1 MEEIKKLLETQR
13 DMMGDV
19 AGKVDNLYTSQ
30 KDIEARMKD
39 IETRMAPG
47 RGIGISVPGLE
58 GQEKKFSLLR
68 ASRAIVTKDWSNA
81 GFEREVF
88 NEANKKAMS
97 MGADTSMG
105 YFVPNEIL
113 AGYIE
118 MLRAESVVMQ
128 MGATVLSGLTA
139 SPIQMP
145 KQTGGSTGYW
155 LGENSSI
162 TESELAAGQMT
173 LTPKKV
179 GALVKLSNELL
190 KYSNPS
196 VEEVIRND
204 LFSTIA
210 LKVDLAAL
218 RGSGASYEP
227 RGIANTPGINTVAIG
242 TNGGAPT
249 FDLLYDMQYELQHDN
264 AYRGN
269 LGYVFHPATRRR
281 LVKTKVA
288 QYSTDTGGDY
298 IIQPMTS
305 ESSLVSWMGHPY
317 KMTTQIPI
325 DGTKG
330 TATNCTEIYF
340 ANWSELIIAMWGTV
354 ELRASQET
362 STAFQADQTWIR
374 ILQEV
379 DVQVR
384 HAESFCLI
392 SDATIA

>member
-1 MEEIKKLLETQR
+1 MEEIKKLLETQKN
-13 DMMGDV
+13 MMGDV
-19 AGKVDNLYTSQ
+19 AGKVDGLYTNQ
-30 KDIEARMKD
+30 KDLDARLKD

-58 GQEKKFSLLR
+58 DEAKKFSFLK

-88 NEANKKAMS
+88 NESNKKAMS

-118 MLRAESVVMQ
+118 LLRAESVVMS
-128 MGATVLSGLTA
+128 MGATVLSGLNA

-145 KQTGGSTGYW
+145 KQTGGATGYW
-155 LGENSSI
+155 LGENESI
-162 TESELAAGQMT
+162 TESSLTAGQIN

-196 VEEVIRND
+196 VEQVIRND
-204 LFSTIA
+204 LFATIA

-218 RGSGASYEP
+218 RGSGAEYEP
-227 RGIANTPGINTVAIG
+227 RGIANTSGINTVAIG
-242 TNGGAPT
+242 TDGGAPT
-249 FDLLYDMQYELQHDN
+249 FDHLYDMQYELQKDN

-269 LGYVFHPATRRR
+269 LGFVFHPATRRR
-281 LVKTKVA
+281 LVKTKIA

-298 IIQPMTS
+298 IIQPMVS
-305 ESSLVSWMGHPY
+305 EQALVSWMGHPY
-317 KMTTQIPI
+317 KMTTQVPI
-325 DGTKG
+325 TLTKG
-330 TATNCTEIYF
+330 SSTNCTEIYF
-340 ANWSELIIAMWGTV
+340 ANWSELLIGMWGTV

-374 ILQEV
+374 IIQEV

-392 SDATIA
+392 NDATIA